1 MFCAAGKFLNVS
13 GLHSLSGPPL
23 QINRYVTF
31 GLALQAGIAHGSQP
45 LVRLTIVFQAPVLN
59 WLMKS
64 LTYIV
69 EHDPGFFVA
78 CQRKTHT
85 IGASIGRH
93 VAAPAGIA
101 DIAELTQLGFGRGD
115 LFNSGAAG
123 AGKSGAERQTSRKR
137 PADGNSFGREEEGT
151 RHNCQS

>member
-1 MFCAAGKFLNVS
+1 MLRTRLPV
-13 GLHSLSGPPL
+13 LSWPPL

-45 LVRLTIVFQAPVLN
+45 LVCLTIVFQAPVLN

-78 CQRKTHT
+78 CQRKTYT

-93 VAAPAGIA
+93 VAASTGIA
-101 DIAELTQLGFGRGD
+101 DIAELT
-115 LFNSGAAG
+115 
-123 AGKSGAERQTSRKR
+123 
-137 PADGNSFGREEEGT
+137 
-151 RHNCQS
+151 